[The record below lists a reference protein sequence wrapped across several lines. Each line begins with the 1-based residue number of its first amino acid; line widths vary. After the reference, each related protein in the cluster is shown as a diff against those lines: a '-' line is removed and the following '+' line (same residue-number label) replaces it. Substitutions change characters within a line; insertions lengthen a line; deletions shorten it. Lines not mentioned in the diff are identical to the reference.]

1 MVPIKI
7 SYKLDG
13 LVMKVGGKVKW
24 QKVGFKFKKLRQG
37 ETVPL
42 WDEPLPRARPDFPQ
56 RNTLFSFKMK
66 LNIWELLKFP
76 LFHPCHHVSSI
87 FISNNTLSGSGT
99 RSPRR
104 TPCPRRLSPCYSPIS
119 TPSMS
124 STLRFSRWFCCHC
137 LFHCHRN
144 CLCYCHIF
152 FVIAISIAIATGIAI
167 IIAIVI
173 AIANSFYEYQPTF
186 LWLGNLRRLLSLK
199 YSSWSALLDHPW
211 PLLTVFCLVGSPK
224 NRILSNTWLNK

>member
-7 SYKLDG
+7 SSKLDG

-66 LNIWELLKFP
+66 LNIWELLKDIARFP

-87 FISNNTLSGSGT
+87 FSGSGT
-99 RSPRR
+99 RFPRR
-104 TPCPRRLSPCYSPIS
+104 TQCPRRLSPSCSPTS
-119 TPSMS
+119 TPSMN

-144 CLCYCHIF
+144 CHCCCHIF
-152 FVIAISIAIATGIAI
+152 FIIAIAIAIATGIAI
-167 IIAIVI
+167 IVAIVI
-173 AIANSFYEYQPTF
+173 AT
-186 LWLGNLRRLLSLK
+186 
-199 YSSWSALLDHPW
+199 
-211 PLLTVFCLVGSPK
+211 
-224 NRILSNTWLNK
+224 

>member
-1 MVPIKI
+1 MYHSLHLYVSKHNIYIKFIPFQRHPTDKAYFIAKEILMTERTYKKDLEVINLVGHQIWSNNLPGIYYWSRIKTDQWKRYYIRWRILRLSIWPLNLPTVSLWTSLNLPIKI
-7 SYKLDG
+7 SSKLDG
-13 LVMKVGGKVKW
+13 IPVKICGKVKW

-87 FISNNTLSGSGT
+87 FISTNTLSGSGT

-104 TPCPRRLSPCYSPIS
+104 TQCPRRPSPSY
-119 TPSMS
+119 
-124 STLRFSRWFCCHC
+124 FFKNH
-137 LFHCHRN
+137 FH
-144 CLCYCHIF
+144 F
-152 FVIAISIAIATGIAI
+152 FI
-167 IIAIVI
+167 
-173 AIANSFYEYQPTF
+173 
-186 LWLGNLRRLLSLK
+186 
-199 YSSWSALLDHPW
+199 
-211 PLLTVFCLVGSPK
+211 
-224 NRILSNTWLNK
+224 

>member
-7 SYKLDG
+7 SSKLDG

-66 LNIWELLKFP
+66 LNIWELLKDITRFP
-76 LFHPCHHVSSI
+76 LLHPCHHVSSI

-99 RSPRR
+99 RFPRR
-104 TPCPRRLSPCYSPIS
+104 TQCPRRPSPCYSPTS

-124 STLRFSRWFCCHC
+124 STLRFSRWFCCYC

-144 CLCYCHIF
+144 CHCYCHIF
-152 FVIAISIAIATGIAI
+152 FSLPSPSPLPLA
-167 IIAIVI
+167 
-173 AIANSFYEYQPTF
+173 
-186 LWLGNLRRLLSLK
+186 LLSSL
-199 YSSWSALLDHPW
+199 
-211 PLLTVFCLVGSPK
+211 PLLLPNSHCHCQLFFRVP
-224 NRILSNTWLNK
+224 SNFSQCRKP

>member
-7 SYKLDG
+7 SSKLDG

-66 LNIWELLKFP
+66 LNIWELLKDITRFP

-87 FISNNTLSGSGT
+87 FTSNNNLSGSGT
-99 RSPRR
+99 RFPRR
-104 TPCPRRLSPCYSPIS
+104 TQCPRRLSPSCSPTS
-119 TPSMS
+119 TPSMN

-144 CLCYCHIF
+144 CHCCCHIF
-152 FVIAISIAIATGIAI
+152 FIIAIAIAIATGIAI
-167 IIAIVI
+167 IVAIVI
-173 AIANSFYEYQPTF
+173 AT
-186 LWLGNLRRLLSLK
+186 
-199 YSSWSALLDHPW
+199 
-211 PLLTVFCLVGSPK
+211 
-224 NRILSNTWLNK
+224 

>member
-87 FISNNTLSGSGT
+87 FISTNTLSGSGTRSPRRTQCPRRPSPSYFFKNHFHFFYLKSLSLSLSGSGT

-173 AIANSFYEYQPTF
+173 AT
-186 LWLGNLRRLLSLK
+186 
-199 YSSWSALLDHPW
+199 
-211 PLLTVFCLVGSPK
+211 
-224 NRILSNTWLNK
+224 